1 MSAPSASPISTW
13 LTKSLAAT
21 AVVLLPLVVLMATAV
36 WSGHL
41 MLGSVGVA
49 LSAVVAWWLTGG
61 REGGFEGLG
70 LVRPASWL
78 RTIGE
83 GVALAVAAAVTLALF
98 GQLIASLFG
107 MPDLHAFASMRDHPG
122 QLAQWLAVT
131 WTTAAF
137 GEEIVFRGFLI
148 PRLSPLHLPGNA
160 GRAWALGIIL
170 SSLLF
175 GLAHSYQGA
184 GGAILSGV
192 IGAVLGVGFVLGKR
206 NLWRTIIAH
215 GLFDSV
221 SLVLLFM
228 QLRKG

>member
-1 MSAPSASPISTW
+1 MSASSAPTISRW

-21 AVVLLPLVVLMATAV
+21 AVVLLPLVVLMATAM

-41 MLGSVGVA
+41 ILGSVGVA

-70 LVRPASWL
+70 LVRPESWL

-83 GVALAVAAAVTLALF
+83 GVALAIAAAVALALL
-98 GQLIASLFG
+98 GQPIARKFG
-107 MPDLHAFASMRDHPG
+107 MPDLHVFASMRDHPG
-122 QLAQWLAVT
+122 ELAQWLAVA

-148 PRLSPLHLPGNA
+148 PRLSPVHRLGDA
-160 GRAWALGIIL
+160 GWALGIVL

-206 NLWRTIIAH
+206 NLWRTITAH

-228 QLRKG
+228 QLRKS

>member
-1 MSAPSASPISTW
+1 MSASPAPPISAW
-13 LTKSLAAT
+13 LTKSAAAT
-21 AVVLLPLVVLMATAV
+21 AVVLLPLVVLMATAM
-36 WSGHL
+36 STGHL
-41 MLGSVGVA
+41 MLGSIGVV
-49 LSAVVAWWLTGG
+49 LSAVAAWWLSGG
-61 REGGFEGLG
+61 REGGFAGLG
-70 LVRPASWL
+70 LVRPESWL

-83 GVALAVAAAVTLALF
+83 GVALAAAAAVALALF
-98 GQLIASLFG
+98 GQPIASKFG
-107 MPDLHAFASMRDHPG
+107 MPDLHVFATMRDHPG
-122 QLAQWLAVT
+122 ELAQWLAVT

-148 PRLSPLHLPGNA
+148 PRLSPVQRLGDV
-160 GRAWALGIIL
+160 GWALGIIV

-206 NLWRTIIAH
+206 NLWRTITAH

-221 SLVLLFM
+221 SLVLLFI
-228 QLRKG
+228 QLRRG